1 MSKIPF
7 AKHATTYTQ
16 QITQLTTR
24 GMVIADRGLAERWLK
39 TVGYYRLGAYWL
51 TFENPPT
58 NCKTRSKVFET
69 GTKFEDIIDLYTFD
83 RELRL
88 LVTEAIERTEI
99 ALRASW
105 TYHMVNKYG
114 AHAYLQP
121 TEFTFDLDYH
131 QQVGRSAQQ
140 FRRSSETFVT
150 HYRDTYYPPALPPMW
165 IATELM
171 TFGELSI
178 WVAKT
183 RNNAIKTDVARDM
196 GLGNIEILTGT
207 VQSLSYVRN
216 ICAHHARL
224 WNRRLVKR
232 PPHIGTLA
240 PSLLFAPKG
249 QNVVDNSIY
258 NILTF
263 LVHLLRKQSP
273 DTSFAERITDLIDS
287 QPAFVARGMGVPA
300 DFKTRPI
307 WTPKP

>member
-1 MSKIPF
+1 MTKIPF
-7 AKHATTYTQ
+7 TKQATTYDQ
-16 QITQLTTR
+16 QIDQLTTR

-51 TFENPPT
+51 TFEKPAT
-58 NCKTRSKVFET
+58 NGQTRSKLFVN
-69 GTKFEDIIDLYTFD
+69 GTKFEDIVNLYTFD

-114 AHAYLQP
+114 AHAYLEP
-121 TEFTFDLDYH
+121 TEFIFDRDYH
-131 QQVGRSAQQ
+131 QQVNRLAQQ
-140 FRRSSETFVT
+140 FKRSRETFVK
-150 HYRDTYYPPALPPMW
+150 HYRKTYYPPTLPPMW
-165 IATELM
+165 ISTELM
-171 TFGELSI
+171 TFGELSM
-178 WVAKT
+178 WVEKT
-183 RNNAIKTDVARDM
+183 RDNSVKTNVSRDM

-207 VQSLSYVRN
+207 VGSLSYVRN

-240 PSLLFAPKG
+240 PSLLFAPMDS
-249 QNVVDNSIY
+249 NVVDNSMY
-258 NILTF
+258 NVLTF

-273 DTSFAERITDLIDS
+273 DTSFAERVTVLIDS
-287 QPAFVARGMGVPA
+287 QPAFVAKGIGVPA
-300 DFKTRPI
+300 DFKKRPI
-307 WTPKP
+307 WAPKP